1 MFSEKVFIILL
12 LFSLSMGIFSSCE
25 EAVNHS
31 GKRPLVGVDNEFLY
45 KEDLAQMY
53 MSVSPVA
60 DSITFVHEYIRG
72 WLENALFY
80 RMARRNVP
88 DSREVERLV
97 ENYRKSL
104 LLNIY
109 QDKLITQQLVREI
122 PEEDIREFYEDNGE
136 LFQLDEP
143 MVQGLFL
150 VLPNSA
156 PKVSAVRKWLKDSDV
171 EDVENIEKYSIT
183 NAITYDYFADSWRE
197 LDALAAKM
205 PITADELFAKLNKD
219 SYVELSDSS
228 AIYFLSVSDMLNKG
242 ERMPMDMASDK
253 IHGLLI
259 NSMKADFIKE
269 VKRDLLRSALA
280 SGEVKFYDN
289 DVNTLLADSLN
300 GDE

>member
-1 MFSEKVFIILL
+1 M
-12 LFSLSMGIFSSCE
+12 
-25 EAVNHS
+25 NHS

-143 MVQGLFL
+143 MAQGLFL

-228 AIYFLSVSDMLNKG
+228 AIYFLSVSDMLSKG

-253 IHGLLI
+253 IRGLLI

>member
-1 MFSEKVFIILL
+1 M
-12 LFSLSMGIFSSCE
+12 
-25 EAVNHS
+25 NHS

-228 AIYFLSVSDMLNKG
+228 AIYFLSVSDMLSKG

-253 IHGLLI
+253 IRGLLI